1 MKARKTIYA
10 SPKLEIVP
18 FDDEDILT
26 VSTWGTNPGDNEE
39 GEGGG
44 SGTGVDYGDLGWT

>member
-1 MKARKTIYA
+1 MKMKKPIYC

-26 VSTWGTNPGDNEE
+26 VSTYGTNEGDNE
-39 GEGGG
+39 
-44 SGTGVDYGDLGWT
+44 GTGTGSEIDFGDLGWT